1 MFKRILLSTI
11 ILSLT
16 SLLSFSELRG
26 VWLTTNSGLDWPGKS
41 YDESAQKQ
49 RMVEI
54 LDKLQKAHFNLVLFQ
69 VQANGDVAWNSKLQ
83 PAMSSITG
91 NGSKRL
97 SYDVCRFV
105 IDECHKRGM
114 KCHAWVVPYRVGSLK
129 NASAYASNK
138 VQHVI
143 KKHPKWCIKYSGS
156 YYIDP
161 ANPDAREYLVKLYK
175 EMIDRYDFDGINLDY
190 TRYPGAAF
198 PDDRSYK
205 KYARKKQ
212 SKADWRREN
221 INRFVA
227 DLYKALKKE
236 RPDIVVGSAPI
247 GTYKNVGGTKNSTA
261 YESFQQDPVEWVRSG
276 NHDMVIPQMYWDE
289 KFGFSTHLSTWTAQ
303 CSNASL
309 LIGLAPYKMIDGG
322 WNVDVI
328 RSQVEKARKAEGVDG
343 VCFFRAEH
351 VIGNNPRV
359 KNLYR
364 FLVDTPL
371 LDDDEKVDVDN
382 AGEFVV
388 EKFME

>member
-41 YDESAQKQ
+41 YDESVQKQ

-161 ANPDAREYLVKLYK
+161 ANPEAREYLVKLYK

-198 PDDRSYK
+198 PDDKSYK

-289 KFGFSTHLSTWTAQ
+289 KFGFSTHLSTWTTQ

-328 RSQVEKARKAEGVDG
+328 RSQVEKARKAEGVAG

-371 LDDDEKVDVDN
+371 LDNDDDADVDK